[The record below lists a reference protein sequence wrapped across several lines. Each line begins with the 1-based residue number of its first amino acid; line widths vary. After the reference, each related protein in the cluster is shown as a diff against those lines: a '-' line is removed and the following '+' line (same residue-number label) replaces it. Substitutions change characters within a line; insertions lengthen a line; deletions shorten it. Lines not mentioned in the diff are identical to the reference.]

1 MPGARSATAIPPA
14 SGSVPAAHHP
24 TRPRPPQDPHQR
36 TTQPATPVSKTPA
49 AWLEFQDPDLVQLR
63 GPGQRPRR
71 DHAAPSENLIAMSR
85 EMFAVGAGAVGH
97 GRYGAAYD
105 RIH

>member
-1 MPGARSATAIPPA
+1 MLSGAHPPNGQA
-14 SGSVPAAHHP
+14 
-24 TRPRPPQDPHQR
+24 
-36 TTQPATPVSKTPA
+36 QPAMPVLKTPP
-49 AWLEFQDPDLVQLR
+49 AWLEFQDPDWGQLR

-71 DHAAPSENLIAMSR
+71 DHAAPSKNLIAMTR

-97 GRYGAAYD
+97 GRYGATYD